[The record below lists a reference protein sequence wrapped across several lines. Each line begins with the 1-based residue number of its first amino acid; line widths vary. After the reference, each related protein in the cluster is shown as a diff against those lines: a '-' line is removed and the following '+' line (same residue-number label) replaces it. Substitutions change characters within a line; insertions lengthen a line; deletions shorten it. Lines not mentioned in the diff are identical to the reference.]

1 MRHGLIYLAFIV
13 PLIAG
18 IVLIAN
24 PYVEYLLQICVTYG
38 DGHTECRNEVIRS
51 FKLPLLLSG
60 VLSTVTSIVSIVVY
74 TIVILI
80 LRSRKKKR
88 GIVKAVKAVKDPY
101 PRKNPKTND
110 NKPSDFLR

>member
-60 VLSTVTSIVSIVVY
+60 VLSTVTSFFFIVVNK
-74 TIVILI
+74 ILIII
-80 LRSRKKKR
+80 LRSLKKKWV
-88 GIVKAVKAVKDPY
+88 IVKALKDPY
-101 PRKNPKTND
+101 PIKNPKTND